1 MSDHISSV
9 SRIPIL
15 ITLNK
20 REKMEGELIRHLSP
34 LTIKKILSNL
44 PVSQLVNNFH
54 NKYLQ
59 IKLDLNIGIE
69 KPQSKFKRGDLA
81 YSPSSGSIYIFLNEY
96 VQSQQYFS
104 HIGYIKTNMEILEK
118 TKAGDVIFIQ
128 KI

>member
-1 MSDHISSV
+1 VSDSISSV

-20 REKMEGELIRHLSP
+20 REKLEGELIRHLSP
-34 LTIKKILSNL
+34 LTVRKILYCL
-44 PVSQLVNNFH
+44 PISQLVNNFY

-69 KPQSKFKRGDLA
+69 KPQSKFKRGDIA
-81 YSPSSGSIYIFLNEY
+81 YSPSSSSIYIFLTEY
-96 VQSQQYFS
+96 TQSQQYFS
-104 HIGYIKTNMEILEK
+104 HVGYIKTNMGKLEK
-118 TKAGDVIFIQ
+118 TKAGDIISIQ